1 MSLLLNEEQSLLKDS
16 AKAFVD
22 ENSNLASIRS
32 RRSEPKNP
40 GLDQAKWQK
49 VVELG
54 WTAIPFSEE
63 HGGLGLGYAELGVVL
78 EEIGRG
84 LVDVPLFSNIVLA
97 GGVLDLA
104 GSDEQKK
111 RFLPDLIA
119 GASFMSLAYQ
129 EGARHTPNLVTT
141 KLTEGPEGLTLNGKK
156 QLVLDGGS
164 ADHLIVVCRSSGE
177 KTDREGLSIVVVDA
191 RTKGVIVKNNLL
203 LDGSRSANL
212 EFQDVVV
219 SEKDLIGDQGK
230 GADTLDKLYAQAS
243 VALSAEMLG
252 GAQTAFEM
260 TLEYLKVREQFGA
273 KIGSF
278 QGLKHRASRWFCEI
292 ELSKSIVLKALR
304 AIDSDDPKKDKIAHA
319 CKARLSSSFHLSGVE
334 GVQMHGGIGVTDE
347 HDIGLYMKRARVTE
361 LLLGDEAFHRE
372 KYAALSGY

>member
-22 ENSNLASIRS
+22 ENANLASIRAK
-32 RRSEPKNP
+32 RKEPKKAEID
-40 GLDQAKWQK
+40 LEKWKK

-63 HGGLGLGYAELGVVL
+63 YGGLGLGYAELGVVL
-78 EEIGRG
+78 EELGRG
-84 LVDVPLFSNIVLA
+84 LVDVPLLSNIVLA

-104 GSDEQKK
+104 GSEEQKK
-111 RFLPDLIA
+111 RYLPELIS
-119 GASFMSLAYQ
+119 GTKFISLAYQ
-129 EGARHTPNLVTT
+129 EGARHTPNLITT
-141 KLTEGPEGLTLNGKK
+141 KLSEESRGFILSGKK

-164 ADHLIVVCRSSGE
+164 ANHLIVVCRSSGAE
-177 KTDREGLSIVVVDA
+177 IDREGLSIVVVDA
-191 RTKGVIVKNNLL
+191 KAEGVVVKNNLL
-203 LDGSRSANL
+203 LDGSRAANI

-219 SEKDLIGDQGK
+219 SKEDLIGPQGQ
-230 GADTLDKLYAQAS
+230 GADTLDQVYAQAS

-252 GAQTAFEM
+252 SAQTAFEM

-304 AIDSDDPKKDKIAHA
+304 AIDGKDAKKDKIAHA
-319 CKARLSSSFHLSGVE
+319 CKARLSSSFHLSGIE

-372 KYAALSGY
+372 KFAALSGY

>member
-22 ENSNLASIRS
+22 ENANLASIRAK
-32 RRSEPKNP
+32 RKEPKKAEID
-40 GLDQAKWQK
+40 LEKWKK

-63 HGGLGLGYAELGVVL
+63 YGGLGLGYAELGVVL
-78 EEIGRG
+78 EELGRG
-84 LVDVPLFSNIVLA
+84 LVDVPLLSNIVLA

-104 GSDEQKK
+104 GNEEQKK
-111 RFLPDLIA
+111 RYLPELIS
-119 GASFMSLAYQ
+119 GTNFISLAYQ
-129 EGARHTPNLVTT
+129 EGARHTPNLITT
-141 KLTEGPEGLTLNGKK
+141 ELSEESEGFTLSGKK

-164 ADHLIVVCRSSGE
+164 ANYLIVVCRSSGAE
-177 KTDREGLSIVVVDA
+177 TDREGLSVVIVDA
-191 RTKGVIVKNNLL
+191 KAEGVVVKNNLL
-203 LDGSRSANL
+203 LDGSRAANI

-219 SEKDLIGDQGK
+219 SKEDLIGPQGQ
-230 GADTLDKLYAQAS
+230 GADTLDKVYAQAS

-252 GAQTAFEM
+252 SAQTAFEM

-304 AIDSDDPKKDKIAHA
+304 AIDSDDAKKDKIAHA
-319 CKARLSSSFHLSGVE
+319 CKARLSSSFHLSGIE

-372 KYAALSGY
+372 KFAALSGY

>member
-22 ENSNLASIRS
+22 ENANLASIRAK
-32 RRSEPKNP
+32 RKEPKKAEID
-40 GLDQAKWQK
+40 LEKWKK

-63 HGGLGLGYAELGVVL
+63 YGGLGLGYAELGVVL
-78 EEIGRG
+78 EELGRG

-104 GSDEQKK
+104 GNEEQKK
-111 RFLPDLIA
+111 RYLPELIS
-119 GASFMSLAYQ
+119 GTNFISLAYQ
-129 EGARHTPNLVTT
+129 EGARHTPNLITT
-141 KLTEGPEGLTLNGKK
+141 TLSEKSEGFTLSGKK

-164 ADHLIVVCRSSGE
+164 ANHLIVVCRSSGAE
-177 KTDREGLSIVVVDA
+177 TDRQGLSIVVVDA
-191 RTKGVIVKNNLL
+191 KAEGVVVKNNLL
-203 LDGSRSANL
+203 LDGSRAANI

-219 SEKDLIGDQGK
+219 SKEDLIGPQGQ
-230 GADTLDKLYAQAS
+230 GADTLDKVYAQSS

-252 GAQTAFEM
+252 SAQTAFEM

-304 AIDSDDPKKDKIAHA
+304 AIDSDDAKKDKIAHA
-319 CKARLSSSFHLSGVE
+319 CKARLSSSFHLSGIE

-372 KYAALSGY
+372 KFAALSGY